1 MIRDANKNAREKYF
15 LNRAG
20 KLLNVPA
27 NKNDKPSSE
36 NDPQLRDFDDFVGF
50 VVISN
55 QCLFELLRRR
65 RTHVYFH
72 LARSRCLP
80 AL

>member
-1 MIRDANKNAREKYF
+1 MIRDAKKNVREKYF
-15 LNRAG
+15 LNRAE
-20 KLLNVPA
+20 KFLDVLS
-27 NKNDKPSSE
+27 NKNDKPGSE
-36 NDPQLRDFDDFVGF
+36 NERQRRHFDDFVGF